1 MSTSEELSE
10 DFSEDLSKDLSKD
23 TLNEDVTLRKASNNA
38 DSPVFLDSAAATD
51 SAESLPETRRILRQ
65 TFPES
70 FKARQRLVRAQMEAE
85 ATTRDTFG
93 YAALVQRENRTH
105 ARFVASG
112 IDDAARHLTALAHL
126 ELSERLFRQDLAMK
140 RATQRGT
147 LPLQQDQLPPP
158 QNFYRPQ
165 SRQAQLARATAEAP
179 KIDRLKV
186 RFAAAVGLQNE
197 TRRDMFLREVAK
209 HELTSTC

>member
-1 MSTSEELSE
+1 M
-10 DFSEDLSKDLSKD
+10 DD
-23 TLNEDVTLRKASNNA
+23 NENSIE
-38 DSPVFLDSAAATD
+38 DSPAIDPLVDSVPDSVDFLDSAGESD
-51 SAESLPETRRILRQ
+51 SKRRVLRQ

-70 FKARQRLVRAQMEAE
+70 FKARQRLARAQMEAE
-85 ATTRDTFG
+85 ATTRDTYG
-93 YAALVQRENRTH
+93 YAALVQRENATH

-126 ELSERLFRQDLAMK
+126 ELSERLFRQDLAIK

-147 LPLQQDQLPPP
+147 LPLQQEPPPPP

-165 SRQAQLARATAEAP
+165 SREAQLARAAAEAP

-197 TRRDMFLREVAK
+197 TRRDMFMREVAK
-209 HELTSTC
+209 HEKLAGAC